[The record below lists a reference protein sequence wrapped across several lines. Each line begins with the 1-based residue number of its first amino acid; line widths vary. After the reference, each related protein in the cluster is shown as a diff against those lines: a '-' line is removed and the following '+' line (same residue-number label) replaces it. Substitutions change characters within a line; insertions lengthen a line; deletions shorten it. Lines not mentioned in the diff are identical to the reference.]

1 MYCADPID
9 MIFLVDAMLGHIAR
23 RLRLLGF
30 DSEYFS
36 DISDS
41 ELIKKAQTRCGI
53 IMSRDY
59 SLIQRA
65 KKKGVSTIYV
75 SKENKFE
82 QFLEIIKITG
92 MKIKKIS
99 GDTARCTKCNA
110 ETFRIEKSE
119 IETQIPPLILQQN
132 DLFWKCEKC
141 PQIYWEGTHIKNLQ
155 KFVEVV
161 KQAHDTS
168 QRISKNMS

>member
-1 MYCADPID
+1 
-9 MIFLVDAMLGHIAR
+9 MIFFVDAMLGHVAR

-30 DSEYFS
+30 DSEYFP
-36 DISDS
+36 DIDDS

-53 IMSRDY
+53 IISRDY

-65 KKKGVSTIYV
+65 KKKGISTIYV

-92 MKIKKIS
+92 LAIKEIS

-119 IETQIPPLILQQN
+119 IKTQIPPLVLEQN
-132 DLFWKCEKC
+132 HLFWKCEKC
-141 PQIYWEGTHIKNLQ
+141 SQIYWEGTHIKNLQ
-155 KFVEVV
+155 KFVEVL
-161 KQAHDTS
+161 KQTHDRS
-168 QRISKNMS
+168 QRIPKNMS